1 MSSWKKPIQKQ
12 IELVLAN
19 LKGNLIQQFFAKL
32 ENPEWFEIL
41 KEKNLLWYSTNTN
54 DYGQEY
60 NEWVAF
66 PYLLKIA
73 SEIPDEIMRFI
84 QPILS
89 DIKENDNPDWW
100 LIQQSISLSTKLQ
113 DRDFLEIMNIY
124 NESLKKLDRFGWQD
138 DDILKQVLTKLKTLN
153 KTLALDICRNLLSIK
168 LTKDEY
174 SIGAS
179 FSPYIKIAN
188 SGYGYEQ
195 IIKIV
200 NTIFSDFSEELL
212 DLYVSI
218 IAKDMIDGLSKDEI
232 DGYYYTDYIHRSAI
246 EKHVQDIYKKSE
258 PLYILVSEIRDRSFE
273 LIQNG
278 DANSNQNVFDLLESS
293 NCPTMTRIIL
303 YLLRVSDRYNN
314 DLLVKYLTNRDI
326 FDNST
331 YHHEYYLLIQEKF
344 NLLSIE
350 NQNIILD
357 YIDKGPKGEYYETDD
372 QISSEQ
378 KKSTWRLHKLTPIKK
393 YLSQDMLDKY
403 HTILYNDKDEEVEYS
418 DHPDMLFWM
427 ESGFIS
433 SPLDTDELSE
443 KTVEEIVEFIN
454 SWKSDVTISHKIG
467 LAENL
472 RNDSISNPDKYL
484 NCLEKLKAIED
495 PTYIHYILSG
505 LRDAKTITNEQWQ
518 NIIEFSQW
526 IVEQNKIFENRGQFH
541 DGDSDWQNAKAV
553 VADLLSKAF
562 RYKENLKDFA
572 EGYLDK
578 AFAIFKKLCFT
589 EDKYLEKKVKEEKT
603 VNNLGDY
610 LTSAINSL
618 HGKSVEGLVLY
629 LIWSKNN
636 NKPLDGI
643 AAVIDKLFKH
653 LKYIETYAIFAHMLP
668 WIHYALPTITE
679 NNMDNLFPEDSE
691 KYHLFEVTFAT
702 FVDYYQTYDYTFP
715 LLRSKFIYVLENQ
728 IYSNNE
734 QTKTEDSQVSKFLA
748 ICYGKGLFDLGS
760 DIIEL
765 LFNKHNNYQKQVEFI
780 NYIGF
785 SMWDRDNPEPNIPQ
799 EVINRFIKLWEWL
812 LQKIK
817 GEESTYTE
825 VLSQFERWYQCNQFD
840 EQWVIDNLHNL
851 VVSHN
856 VPIQLFMIEDNLLRD
871 LPKFPRKIF
880 DIISKLIIS
889 SKQRLFISNKSFIEE
904 LVKYIF
910 ENDFTDDPKLKSD
923 KDAFI
928 DKYLANCE
936 GWQVDVETEK
946 LSKYIETK

>member
-1 MSSWKKPIQKQ
+1 MTSWKKPTQKQ

-41 KEKNLLWYSTNTN
+41 KEQNLLEYSTNTN

-60 NEWVAF
+60 KEWVAF

-73 SEIPDEIMRFI
+73 SEIPNQIMQFI
-84 QPILS
+84 QPMLQK
-89 DIKENDNPDWW
+89 IKGSQNPDWW
-100 LIQQSISLSTKLQ
+100 LIQQSISLSTKLP
-113 DRDFLEIMNIY
+113 DRYFIEIMNVY

-138 DDILKQVLTKLKTLN
+138 DDILKQVLTKLKTIN

-168 LTKDEY
+168 LTKDKY

-278 DANSNQNVFDLLESS
+278 NANSNQNVFDLLESS

-314 DLLVKYLTNRDI
+314 DLLVKYLTNREI

-372 QISSEQ
+372 QSSSEQ

-403 HTILYNDKDEEVEYS
+403 RAILYNDKGEEVEYS
-418 DHPDMLFWM
+418 NHPDMLFWV

-433 SPLDTDELSE
+433 SPLNTDELSE
-443 KTVEEIVEFIN
+443 KTVEEIVEFII
-454 SWKSDVTISHKIG
+454 SWKSDDTISHKIG

-472 RNDSISNPDKYL
+472 RNDSISNPNKYL

-505 LRDAKTITNEQWQ
+505 LRDAKTITNAQWQ

-526 IVEQNKIFENRGQFH
+526 IVEQNSVFENRSKFH

-562 RYKENLKDFA
+562 RYKENLKGFT
-572 EGYLDK
+572 EKYLDK

-636 NKPLDGI
+636 NKPLEAI
-643 AAVIDKLFKH
+643 ATVIDELFKNP
-653 LKYIETYAIFAHMLP
+653 KYLETYAIFAHMLP

-679 NNMDNLFPEDSE
+679 NNIDNLFPEDSE
-691 KYHLFEVTFAT
+691 KCHLFEATFAT
-702 FVDYYQTYDYTFP
+702 FVDYSQIYNDTFH
-715 LLRSKFIYVLENQ
+715 LLKSKFIYVLENQ

-748 ICYGKGLFDLGS
+748 ICYGRGLFDLDS
-760 DIIEL
+760 EIIKL
-765 LFNKHNNYQKQVEFI
+765 LFNDHKNYQKQMEFI

-785 SMWDRDNPEPNIPQ
+785 SMWDRDNPDRIIAQ
-799 EVINRFIKLWEWL
+799 EVIDRFVKFWEWL
-812 LQKIK
+812 LQEIK
-817 GEESTYTE
+817 GEESKYTE

-840 EQWVIDNLHNL
+840 EKWVIDNLHNL

-880 DIISKLIIS
+880 DIISRLIIS
-889 SKQRLFISNKSFIEE
+889 SKQRLFLSNKLFIEE
-904 LVKYIF
+904 LIKYIF
-910 ENDFTDDPKLKSD
+910 ENDFPEDNKLKLD
-923 KDAFI
+923 KDVFI
-928 DKYLANCE
+928 NKYLENCE
-936 GWQVDVETEK
+936 GWQVDMETEK
-946 LSKYIETK
+946 LSRYLEPK

>member
-1 MSSWKKPIQKQ
+1 MSSWKKPTQKQ

-60 NEWVAF
+60 KEWAAF

-73 SEIPDEIMRFI
+73 SEIPDKIMRFI

-89 DIKENDNPDWW
+89 DIKANNIPEWW
-100 LIQQSISLSTKLQ
+100 LIQQSISLSTKLP
-113 DRDFLEIMNIY
+113 DRDFIEIMNVY

-138 DDILKQVLTKLKTLN
+138 DDILKQVLTKLKTIN

-168 LTKDEY
+168 LTKDKY

-212 DLYVSI
+212 NLYVSI

-246 EKHVQDIYKKSE
+246 EKHVQDIYKTGE

-278 DANSNQNVFDLLESS
+278 DASSNQKVFDLLKSS

-314 DLLVKYLTNRDI
+314 DLLVKYLTNRYI
-326 FDNST
+326 FDDST

-350 NQNIILD
+350 NQKIILD
-357 YIDKGPKGEYYETDD
+357 YIDKGPNGEYYETDD
-372 QISSEQ
+372 QTSSKQ

-403 HTILYNDKDEEVEYS
+403 RAILYNDKGEEVEYS
-418 DHPDMLFWM
+418 NHPDMLFWM

-433 SPLDTDELSE
+433 SPLNTDELSE

-454 SWKSDVTISHKIG
+454 SWKSDDMVSHKIG

-472 RNDSISNPDKYL
+472 RNDSISNPNKYL

-505 LRDAKTITNEQWQ
+505 LRDAKTITNAQWQ

-526 IVEQNKIFENRGQFH
+526 IVEQNSVFENRSKFH

-562 RYKENLKDFA
+562 RYKENLKGFA

-578 AFAIFKKLCFT
+578 AFNILKTLCFT
-589 EDKYLEKKVKEEKT
+589 EDKYLDKKKEEEKY
-603 VNNLGDY
+603 VSNLGDY

-636 NKPLDGI
+636 NKPLDGV

-679 NNMDNLFPEDSE
+679 NNIDNLFPEHSE
-691 KYHLFEVTFAT
+691 KRHLFEATFAT
-702 FVDYYQTYDYTFP
+702 FVDYSQVYNDTFY
-715 LLRSKFIYVLENQ
+715 LLKNKFIYVLENQ
-728 IYSNNE
+728 IYSKNE
-734 QTKTEDSQVSKFLA
+734 QTQTEDSQVSKFLA
-748 ICYGKGLFDLGS
+748 ICYGRGLFGLDS
-760 DIIEL
+760 DIIKF
-765 LFNKHNNYQKQVEFI
+765 LFNNHDNYQKQVEFI

-785 SMWDRDNPEPNIPQ
+785 SMWDRDSSEQNIPQ

-825 VLSQFERWYQCNQFD
+825 VLSQFERWYQCNQFN
-840 EQWVIDNLHNL
+840 EKWIIDNLHNL
-851 VVSHN
+851 VVN
-856 VPIQLFMIEDNLLRD
+856 FDVPIQLFMIEDNLLRD

-889 SKQRLFISNKSFIEE
+889 SKQRLFVSNKSFVEE

-910 ENDFTDDPKLKSD
+910 ENDFPEDNKLKLD
-923 KDAFI
+923 KDVFI
-928 DKYLANCE
+928 NKYLENCE
-936 GWQVDVETEK
+936 GWQVDMETEK
-946 LSKYIETK
+946 LSRYLETT

>member
-1 MSSWKKPIQKQ
+1 MTSWKKPTQKQ

-60 NEWVAF
+60 KEWVAF

-73 SEIPDEIMRFI
+73 SEIPDKIMRFI

-89 DIKENDNPDWW
+89 DIKENNTPDWW
-100 LIQQSISLSTKLQ
+100 LIQQSIALSTKLQ

-138 DDILKQVLTKLKTLN
+138 DDILKQVLTKLKTLY

-200 NTIFSDFSEELL
+200 NTIFSDFPEELL
-212 DLYVSI
+212 HLYVSI

-246 EKHVQDIYKKSE
+246 EKHSQDAYKKSE
-258 PLYILVSEIRDRSFE
+258 PLYILVSEIRDGAFE

-278 DANSNQNVFDLLESS
+278 EANINKNVFELLESS

-314 DLLVKYLTNRDI
+314 DLLVKYLTNKDI

-344 NLLSIE
+344 NLLSAE

-357 YIDKGPKGEYYETDD
+357 YIDKGPDGKYYEADD
-372 QISSEQ
+372 QILSAQ
-378 KKSTWRLHKLTPIKK
+378 RKNIWRLRKLTPIKK

-403 HTILYNDKDEEVEYS
+403 HTILYNDKGEEVEYS

-433 SPLDTDELSE
+433 SPLNTDELSE

-454 SWKSDVTISHKIG
+454 SWKSDDMVSHKIG
-467 LAENL
+467 LAEDL
-472 RNDSISNPDKYL
+472 RNDSISNPNKYL

-505 LRDAKTITNEQWQ
+505 LRDAKTITNAQWQ

-526 IVEQNKIFENRGQFH
+526 IVEQNSVFKNRSKFH
-541 DGDSDWQNAKAV
+541 DDDSDWQNAKAV

-562 RYKENLKDFA
+562 RYKENLEDFD
-572 EGYLDK
+572 EKYLDK

-636 NKPLDGI
+636 NKPLEDI
-643 AAVIDKLFKH
+643 ATVIDELFKNP
-653 LKYIETYAIFAHMLP
+653 KYLETYAIFAHMLP

-679 NNMDNLFPEDSE
+679 NNIDNLFPEDSE
-691 KYHLFEVTFAT
+691 KRHLFEATFAT
-702 FVDYYQTYDYTFP
+702 FVDYSQVYNDMFH
-715 LLRSKFIYVLENQ
+715 LLKSKFTYVLENQ

-748 ICYGKGLFDLGS
+748 ICYGRGLFDLDS
-760 DIIEL
+760 EIIKL
-765 LFNKHNNYQKQVEFI
+765 LFNDHNNYQKQVEFI

-785 SMWDRDNPEPNIPQ
+785 SMWNRDNPDQIIAQ
-799 EVINRFIKLWEWL
+799 EVINRFVKLWEWL
-812 LQKIK
+812 LQEIK
-817 GEESTYTE
+817 GKEIKYTE

-851 VVSHN
+851 VVGHN

-880 DIISKLIIS
+880 DIVSKLIIS

-936 GWQVDVETEK
+936 GWQVDMETEK
-946 LSKYIETK
+946 LSRYLETK

>member
-1 MSSWKKPIQKQ
+1 MSI
-12 IELVLAN
+12 
-19 LKGNLIQQFFAKL
+19 
-32 ENPEWFEIL
+32 
-41 KEKNLLWYSTNTN
+41 
-54 DYGQEY
+54 
-60 NEWVAF
+60 
-66 PYLLKIA
+66 
-73 SEIPDEIMRFI
+73 
-84 QPILS
+84 
-89 DIKENDNPDWW
+89 
-100 LIQQSISLSTKLQ
+100 
-113 DRDFLEIMNIY
+113 
-124 NESLKKLDRFGWQD
+124 
-138 DDILKQVLTKLKTLN
+138 N
-153 KTLALDICRNLLSIK
+153 K
-168 LTKDEY
+168 
-174 SIGAS
+174 
-179 FSPYIKIAN
+179 
-188 SGYGYEQ
+188 
-195 IIKIV
+195 
-200 NTIFSDFSEELL
+200 
-212 DLYVSI
+212 
-218 IAKDMIDGLSKDEI
+218 
-232 DGYYYTDYIHRSAI
+232 
-246 EKHVQDIYKKSE
+246 
-258 PLYILVSEIRDRSFE
+258 
-273 LIQNG
+273 
-278 DANSNQNVFDLLESS
+278 
-293 NCPTMTRIIL
+293 
-303 YLLRVSDRYNN
+303 
-314 DLLVKYLTNRDI
+314 DI

-344 NLLSIE
+344 NLLSAE

-357 YIDKGPKGEYYETDD
+357 YIDKGPDGKYYEADD
-372 QISSEQ
+372 QILSAQ
-378 KKSTWRLHKLTPIKK
+378 RKNIWRLRKLTPIKK

-403 HTILYNDKDEEVEYS
+403 HTILYNDKGEEVEYS

-433 SPLDTDELSE
+433 SPLNTDELSE

-454 SWKSDVTISHKIG
+454 SWKSDDMVSHKIG
-467 LAENL
+467 LAEDL
-472 RNDSISNPDKYL
+472 RNDSISNPNKYL

-505 LRDAKTITNEQWQ
+505 LRDAKTITNAQWQ

-526 IVEQNKIFENRGQFH
+526 IVEQNSVFKNRSKFH
-541 DGDSDWQNAKAV
+541 DDDSDWQNAKAV

-562 RYKENLKDFA
+562 RYKENLEDFD
-572 EGYLDK
+572 EKYLDK

-636 NKPLDGI
+636 NKPLEDI
-643 AAVIDKLFKH
+643 ATVIDELFKNP
-653 LKYIETYAIFAHMLP
+653 KYLETYAIFAHMLP

-679 NNMDNLFPEDSE
+679 NNIDNLFPEDSE
-691 KYHLFEVTFAT
+691 KRHLFEATFAT
-702 FVDYYQTYDYTFP
+702 FVDYSQVYNDTFH
-715 LLRSKFIYVLENQ
+715 LLKSKFTYVLENQ

-748 ICYGKGLFDLGS
+748 ICYGRGLFDLDS
-760 DIIEL
+760 EIIKL
-765 LFNKHNNYQKQVEFI
+765 LFNDHNNYQKQVEFI

-785 SMWDRDNPEPNIPQ
+785 SMWNRDNPDQIIAQ
-799 EVINRFIKLWEWL
+799 EVINRFVKLWEWL
-812 LQKIK
+812 LQEIK
-817 GEESTYTE
+817 GKEIKYTE

-851 VVSHN
+851 VVGHN

-880 DIISKLIIS
+880 DIVSKLIIS

-936 GWQVDVETEK
+936 GWQVDMETEK
-946 LSKYIETK
+946 LSRYLETK

>member
-1 MSSWKKPIQKQ
+1 MTSWKKPTQKQ

-41 KEKNLLWYSTNTN
+41 KEQNLLWYSINTN

-60 NEWVAF
+60 KEWIAF

-73 SEIPDEIMRFI
+73 SEIPDKIMQFI
-84 QPILS
+84 QPMLQK
-89 DIKENDNPDWW
+89 IKESQNPDWW
-100 LIQQSISLSTKLQ
+100 LIQQSIALSTKLQ

-124 NESLKKLDRFGWQD
+124 NESLKKFDRFGWQD

-200 NTIFSDFSEELL
+200 NTIFSDFPEELL
-212 DLYVSI
+212 HLYVSI

-246 EKHVQDIYKKSE
+246 EKHSQDAYKKSE
-258 PLYILVSEIRDRSFE
+258 PLYILVSEIRDGAFE

-278 DANSNQNVFDLLESS
+278 EADINKNVFELLESS

-314 DLLVKYLTNRDI
+314 DLLVKYLTNKDI

-344 NLLSIE
+344 NLLSAE

-357 YIDKGPKGEYYETDD
+357 YIDKGPDGKYYEADD
-372 QISSEQ
+372 QILSAQ
-378 KKSTWRLHKLTPIKK
+378 RKNIWRLRKLTPIKK
-393 YLSQDMLDKY
+393 YLSKDMLDKY
-403 HTILYNDKDEEVEYS
+403 RAILYNDKGEEVEYS
-418 DHPDMLFWM
+418 IHPDMLVWM

-433 SPLDTDELSE
+433 SPLDTDELSK
-443 KTVEEIVEFIN
+443 KTIEEIVEFIN
-454 SWKSDVTISHKIG
+454 SWKSDDAISHKIG

-484 NCLEKLKAIED
+484 NCLEKFKEIED

-505 LRDAKTITNEQWQ
+505 IRDAKTITNEQWK

-526 IVEQNKIFENRGQFH
+526 VVEQNKVFENRSRFR
-541 DGDSDWQNAKAV
+541 DGDNDWQNAKAV
-553 VADLLSKAF
+553 VADLISKAF

-572 EGYLDK
+572 EEYLDT
-578 AFAIFKKLCFT
+578 AFNILKTLCFT
-589 EDKYLEKKVKEEKT
+589 EDKYLDKKTEEEKN
-603 VNNLGDY
+603 VKDLGDY

-629 LIWSKNN
+629 LIWNKNN
-636 NKPLDGI
+636 NKPLDSI
-643 AAVIDKLFKH
+643 AAVVDKLFKH
-653 LKYIETYAIFAHMLP
+653 PKYIETYAIFAHMLP
-668 WIHYALPTITE
+668 WIHYALPAITE
-679 NNMDNLFPEDSE
+679 NNIDNLFPENSE
-691 KYHLFEVTFAT
+691 KRYVFEATFAT
-702 FVDYYQTYDYTFP
+702 YVDYSQIYNDTF
-715 LLRSKFIYVLENQ
+715 LLLKNKFIYVLKNQ
-728 IYSNNE
+728 IYSNKE
-734 QTKTEDSQVSKFLA
+734 QTKEENSQVSKFLV
-748 ICYGKGLFDLGS
+748 ICYGRGLFDLDS
-760 DIIEL
+760 DIIKL
-765 LFNKHNNYQKQVEFI
+765 LFDNHNNYQKQIEFI

-785 SMWDRDNPEPNIPQ
+785 SMWDRDNPNQIIAQ
-799 EVINRFIKLWEWL
+799 EVIIRFIKLWEWL

-817 GEESTYTE
+817 GEENTYTE

-840 EQWVIDNLHNL
+840 EKWIIDNLHNL
-851 VVSHN
+851 VIKHN

-889 SKQRLFISNKSFIEE
+889 SKQRLFVSNKSFVEE
-904 LVKYIF
+904 LVRYIF
-910 ENDFTDDPKLKSD
+910 ENDFPEDNKLKLD

-928 DKYLANCE
+928 NKYLENCE
-936 GWQVDVETEK
+936 AWQVDMETEK
-946 LSKYIETK
+946 LSRYLETK